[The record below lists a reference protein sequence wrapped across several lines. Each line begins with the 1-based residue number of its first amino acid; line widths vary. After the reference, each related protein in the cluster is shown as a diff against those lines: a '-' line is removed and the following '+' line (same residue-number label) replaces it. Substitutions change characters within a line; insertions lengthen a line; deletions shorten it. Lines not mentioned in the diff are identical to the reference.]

1 MAVLY
6 DSGGV
11 TVAREDGPILVLAL
25 DRGQNLMNEE
35 SVALLGQALRVVED
49 APHPKSLVITGVG
62 KFFSNGFEIGA
73 FEGKQTVM
81 AAEYPF
87 MVAFW
92 RILARLLTLDCHAVC
107 AINGHAFGAG
117 LFLALACDWRVM
129 RTHQG
134 FVCFP
139 ELNLGMSLLPPFAE
153 LAKAKLSAPTLREGV
168 LTGCRYDSAA
178 ALKAGI
184 IDEECPSADLMA
196 VALRTAR
203 RVLPTALKA
212 KGFSPEAFARMK
224 RELYP
229 AAHDALATYP
239 VVPIGPPPSR
249 L

>member
-1 MAVLY
+1 MLGCELLTAGFFFGGAAGMAVLY

-168 LTGCRYDSAA
+168 LAGCRYDSA
-178 ALKAGI
+178 
-184 IDEECPSADLMA
+184 
-196 VALRTAR
+196 
-203 RVLPTALKA
+203 
-212 KGFSPEAFARMK
+212 
-224 RELYP
+224 
-229 AAHDALATYP
+229 
-239 VVPIGPPPSR
+239 PP